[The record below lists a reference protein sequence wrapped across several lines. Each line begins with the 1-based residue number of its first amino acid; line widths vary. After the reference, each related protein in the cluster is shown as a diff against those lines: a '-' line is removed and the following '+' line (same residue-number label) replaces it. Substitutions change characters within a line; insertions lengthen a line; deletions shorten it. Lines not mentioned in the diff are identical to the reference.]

1 MRYLLNQ
8 PQKML
13 KKVKKWLGIEGVKL
27 ELVLPEELDL
37 SSGKLIGKIQFYSM
51 HEQTVSR
58 LKIRLLERYT
68 RGRKKSDKVTD
79 EFQLGDIDISKQIHI
94 PAGEV
99 VEVEFKL
106 PFTLVKS
113 EMDSLEDKN
122 FVLGKLV
129 KTAKWISG
137 VQSEYRVEAEADVIG
152 TPLNP
157 FDKKNIHI
165 I

>member
-1 MRYLLNQ
+1 
-8 PQKML
+8 ML

-27 ELVLPEELDL
+27 ELILPEEVDL
-37 SSGKLIGKIQFYSM
+37 SAGKLVGKIQFYSM
-51 HEQTVSR
+51 HEQTVSH

-68 RGRKKSDKVTD
+68 RGRKNEKVTD
-79 EFQLGDIDISKQIHI
+79 EYELGEIDISKQIQI
-94 PAGEV
+94 PAGEI

-106 PFTLVKS
+106 PFQLVKS

-137 VQSEYRVEAEADVIG
+137 IQSVYRVEAEADVLG

-157 FDKKNIHI
+157 FDKKSVHI
-165 I
+165 V

>member
-1 MRYLLNQ
+1 
-8 PQKML
+8 ML

-27 ELVLPEELDL
+27 ELILPEDVDM
-37 SSGKLIGKIQFYSM
+37 SSGKLTGKIQFYSM

-58 LKIRLLERYT
+58 LKIRLIERYT
-68 RGRKKSDKVTD
+68 RGRKNEKVTD
-79 EFQLGDIDISKQIHI
+79 EFELGEIDISKQIQI
-94 PAGEV
+94 PAGEII
-99 VEVEFKL
+99 EVEFKL
-106 PFTLVKS
+106 PFKLVKS

-137 VQSEYRVEAEADVIG
+137 IQSESRVEAEADVLG

-157 FDKKNIHI
+157 FDKKYVHI
-165 I
+165 V